1 MYLDDVIIFSTDFEQ
16 HLRST
21 ERVMSLLKAAGFLFT
36 DYFTDFMSG
45 RSFRQSS
52 QEDVGVDKYSKQE
65 FAWKQTLA
73 SKVKQIFLSFF
84 RTRRSHENSPHL
96 MMIYLSVSGI
106 AQLWLQL
113 QQHF

>member
-52 QEDVGVDKYSKQE
+52 QEDVGVDKYSANSCFQGE
-65 FAWKQTLA
+65 ADF
-73 SKVKQIFLSFF
+73 SFVF
-84 RTRRSHENSPHL
+84 PNKKKS
-96 MMIYLSVSGI
+96 
-106 AQLWLQL
+106 
-113 QQHF
+113 